1 MILQLQTPS
10 TSFDFWSWF
19 LGSKYV
25 QTHQI
30 SSNTFSDGIWSTRVT
45 SSWFLMISMSKLLHQ
60 GHKQQL
66 MTVASSDTLEKFNVR
81 HEPHQR
87 FSEPQNKTSEHLW
100 NSTIF
105 RPAVR
110 ALPAS
115 SRQGSVEN
123 APTPLHQQPKE
134 ALVVVQQHQATR
146 ITRAPSDPLV
156 PSAQPV
162 RCQFRLW
169 WSDEVTPRRK
179 MADRLGE

>member
-1 MILQLQTPS
+1 
-10 TSFDFWSWF
+10 
-19 LGSKYV
+19 
-25 QTHQI
+25 
-30 SSNTFSDGIWSTRVT
+30 
-45 SSWFLMISMSKLLHQ
+45 MSKLLHQ

-66 MTVASSDTLEKFNVR
+66 MTVASSETLEKFNV
-81 HEPHQR
+81 
-87 FSEPQNKTSEHLW
+87 
-100 NSTIF
+100 

-123 APTPLHQQPKE
+123 APTPLHRQPKE

-156 PSAQPV
+156 PSAQAV
-162 RCQFRLW
+162 RCQFRL